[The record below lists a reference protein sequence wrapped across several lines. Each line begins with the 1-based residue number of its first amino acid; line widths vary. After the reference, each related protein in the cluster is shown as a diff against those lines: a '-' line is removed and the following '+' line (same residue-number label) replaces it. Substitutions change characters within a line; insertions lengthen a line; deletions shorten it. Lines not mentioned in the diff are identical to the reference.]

1 VEAAEPAGWQVELD
15 KLRDRMKDAPAAR
28 ERGELVPARTSP
40 VKPSRVPGESPVED
54 LKEKLA
60 ELPPLPAVDEP
71 IVEALKK
78 MSARIEALNL
88 GPADGDQEYA
98 EQVEAGQKSL
108 VSGRFF
114 DAEAQFSGALIAR
127 PGDPVAQVGR
137 THAQLS
143 AGLFLS
149 AAGNLRGLLT
159 EHPEMIPVRYAA
171 SLRPSKER
179 AEEIAKRLKD
189 DLARKEASALG
200 QDGALLLA
208 YLGYQSE
215 NDAWLQQGL
224 VEMRTRLNPTEV
236 SGPRGNFVNVVDRI
250 WFKPNTP

>member
-1 VEAAEPAGWQVELD
+1 
-15 KLRDRMKDAPAAR
+15 
-28 ERGELVPARTSP
+28 
-40 VKPSRVPGESPVED
+40 
-54 LKEKLA
+54 
-60 ELPPLPAVDEP
+60 
-71 IVEALKK
+71 

-98 EQVEAGQKSL
+98 DQVEAGQKSL

-137 THAQLS
+137 THAQLA